1 LSKYVI
7 ALIKKE
13 KPEDELKV
21 SMQDQMEVFLQSETK
36 DFVQM
41 LFDALDSKS
50 YLKEVSAK
58 AVKQVNENCS
68 A

>member
-1 LSKYVI
+1 MI

-13 KPEDELKV
+13 KPVDELKV

-41 LFDALDSKS
+41 LFDTLDSKS
-50 YLKEVSAK
+50 YLKETPAK
-58 AVKQVNENCS
+58 VVKQVIE
-68 A
+68 